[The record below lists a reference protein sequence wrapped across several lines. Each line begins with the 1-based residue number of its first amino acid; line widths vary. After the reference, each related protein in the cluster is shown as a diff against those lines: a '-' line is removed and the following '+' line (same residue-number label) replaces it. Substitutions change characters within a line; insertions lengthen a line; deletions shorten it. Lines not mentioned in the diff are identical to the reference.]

1 MITPAFIRT
10 GYLGLVSFL
19 LAAPPP
25 ALADGA
31 QVDVDAASIAA
42 NGSVSGFPSHQNFT
56 TRQPGNG
63 ALLYGIRGGETRDHP
78 CHLEL
83 LWSRQNDTAHELFV
97 TEWHREPCSADDR
110 TDEEVRLSNPSP
122 AEGIAALEVCNN
134 NQDNRRL
141 KGVRITK
148 AGEIAFFGAPH
159 LAGAPDVEGKFQR
172 PNCADWAAAST
183 CPANNVAV
191 GVNIYHDEEGATGL
205 ELICGLARLQPPLA
219 SLSTVQ
225 KPEGPAI
232 LSPLAGVAGTKLRV
246 MIGTNVDLPNDPLR
260 YYGITSVLIEEA
272 GDRPCR
278 VALYGGALD
287 SDKGPDDRKL
297 AEASISGCSPGG
309 IIDVMHAK
317 LTKEPNHFLAAIDV
331 CNSIS
336 GHNDRIKGLLLR
348 AAQLHDDG
356 TRSLE
361 YTDADFQPHCG
372 HTYGYQECPQW
383 SVSDNRR
390 GMIAIGLLMHHD
402 GRAFTGIQLICRDVV
417 SGPYTTL
424 KQDSLGY

>member
-1 MITPAFIRT
+1 MITPAFIRF
-10 GYLGLVSFL
+10 GYLAPVFFL
-19 LAAPPP
+19 LAPPPP

-159 LAGAPDVEGKFQR
+159 LAGAPDVEGKFER
-172 PNCADWAAAST
+172 LNCADWDEAST

-205 ELICGLARLQPPLA
+205 ELICAVPRLQSPLA
-219 SLSTVQ
+219 SLSTVP
-225 KPEGPAI
+225 KPEGPAL
-232 LSPLAGVAGTKLRV
+232 LSPLAGEAGTKLRV

-260 YYGITSVLIEEA
+260 YYGITSVMIEEA

-278 VALYGGALD
+278 VVLFGGALD
-287 SDKGPDDRKL
+287 SDKGPDNRKL
-297 AEASISGCSPGG
+297 AEASLTPCNPMPP
-309 IIDVMHAK
+309 IDILLVK
-317 LTKEPNHFLAAIDV
+317 LSEQSNHFLAAVDV
-331 CNSIS
+331 CNSRS
-336 GHNDRIKGLLLR
+336 GGNDRIKGLKLR
-348 AAQLHDDG
+348 PAHLRDDG
-356 TRSLE
+356 IRTLE
-361 YTDADFQPHCG
+361 TTVADFQPNCG
-372 HTYGYQECPQW
+372 NTYGLKECPEW